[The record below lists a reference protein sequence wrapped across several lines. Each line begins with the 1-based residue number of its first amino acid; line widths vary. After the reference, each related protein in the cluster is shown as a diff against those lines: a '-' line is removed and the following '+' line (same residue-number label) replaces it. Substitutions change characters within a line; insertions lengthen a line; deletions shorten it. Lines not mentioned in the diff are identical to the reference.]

1 MSNVFEDRAYESASL
16 TGCFWADSYPRED
29 LEWPV
34 ADRKI
39 YAEVAIIGAGYTGLS
54 AALHLAQRGVD
65 VVVLDMHKP
74 GWGASGRAG
83 GFCCI
88 GGAKAST
95 KSIARRYGD
104 AALAEWEAAQV
115 GSVNLVADILK
126 THNIDADTHSRGETQ
141 LAHSKQS
148 YKRLQKQAEASDLEF
163 ISTDELVE
171 KGMSARGLFGG
182 LTDPVGFALHPRK
195 YVLGLAEAAKR
206 AGAKIY
212 VNSPVR
218 SIDQSGTGYSL
229 ATPNAEIKANKLIIG
244 TNGYSRDDVPH
255 WLRGRFMPL
264 QSNIL
269 VTRELADAELRSQGW
284 TTSQMVYDTRHMLH
298 YFRLLPDNRMMFGM
312 RGGLSAKPS
321 DDKMMHGLI
330 RRDFESMF
338 PAWAQVDTPWF
349 WTGLV
354 CMTARLVPF
363 VGEIPE
369 MPNAFAGFGWHGNG
383 IAMGTYAGK
392 TLASMAI
399 GDQLDVPEV
408 LKRKPIRMP
417 FGSRRRII
425 LPPIYKGLEIKDR
438 FS

>member
-1 MSNVFEDRAYESASL
+1 
-16 TGCFWADSYPRED
+16 
-29 LEWPV
+29 
-34 ADRKI
+34 
-39 YAEVAIIGAGYTGLS
+39 
-54 AALHLAQRGVD
+54 
-65 VVVLDMHKP
+65 
-74 GWGASGRAG
+74 
-83 GFCCI
+83 
-88 GGAKAST
+88 
-95 KSIARRYGD
+95 
-104 AALAEWEAAQV
+104 
-115 GSVNLVADILK
+115 
-126 THNIDADTHSRGETQ
+126 
-141 LAHSKQS
+141 
-148 YKRLQKQAEASDLEF
+148 
-163 ISTDELVE
+163 
-171 KGMSARGLFGG
+171 
-182 LTDPVGFALHPRK
+182 
-195 YVLGLAEAAKR
+195 
-206 AGAKIY
+206 
-212 VNSPVR
+212 
-218 SIDQSGTGYSL
+218 
-229 ATPNAEIKANKLIIG
+229 
-244 TNGYSRDDVPH
+244 
-255 WLRGRFMPL
+255 
-264 QSNIL
+264 
-269 VTRELADAELRSQGW
+269 
-284 TTSQMVYDTRHMLH
+284 MLH
-298 YFRLLPDNRMMFGM
+298 YFRLLPDNRMMVGM

-392 TLASMAI
+392 TLASMAM